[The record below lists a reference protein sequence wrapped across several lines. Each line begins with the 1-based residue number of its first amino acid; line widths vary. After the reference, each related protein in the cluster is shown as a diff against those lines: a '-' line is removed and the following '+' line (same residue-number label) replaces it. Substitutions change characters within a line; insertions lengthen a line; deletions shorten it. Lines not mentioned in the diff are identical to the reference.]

1 MLISHYTDDLLEAG
15 CDEAGR
21 GCLAGPVYAAAVILP
36 KTFHDEKLNDSK
48 KLSVTLRLRLREEI
62 LNKAVAWSVAWATPQ
77 EIDQLNIL
85 QASFLAMHRA
95 VQSLVPKPEF
105 LLIDGNRFKKYEDI
119 PYVCMVKGDSK
130 YMSIAAAS
138 VLAKVFRDE
147 YMHQLHGTYPAYHW
161 DCNKGYPT
169 LSHIKAIRSM
179 GLTPEHRLTF
189 HCKEQLK
196 LTL

>member
-21 GCLAGPVYAAAVILP
+21 GCLAGPVYAAVVILP
-36 KTFHDEKLNDSK
+36 KDYHNEELDDSK
-48 KLSVTLRLRLREEI
+48 KLSATRRLRLRDTVISE
-62 LNKAVAWSVAWATPQ
+62 AVAWSVAYATPR

-85 QASFLAMHRA
+85 QASILAMHRA
-95 VQSLVPKPEF
+95 IQSLLPQPGF
-105 LLIDGNRFKKYEDI
+105 LLIDGNRFRKYKDI
-119 PYVCMVKGDSK
+119 PYVCIVKGDSK

-147 YMHQLHGTYPAYHW
+147 HMQILHEACPAYRW
-161 DCNKGYPT
+161 DQNKGYPT
-169 LSHIKAIRSM
+169 ALHIKAIRTA

-196 LTL
+196 LML